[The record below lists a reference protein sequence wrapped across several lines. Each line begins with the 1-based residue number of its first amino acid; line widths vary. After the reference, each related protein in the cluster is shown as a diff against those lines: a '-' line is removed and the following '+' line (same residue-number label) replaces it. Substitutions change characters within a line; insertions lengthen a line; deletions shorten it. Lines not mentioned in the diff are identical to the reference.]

1 MNESSYDRNEAD
13 AAPHSAFS
21 SPPPLPE
28 TPLETNRFNTSPI
41 YEPPPVKTPNNSW
54 ASSCLRSCMM
64 MSFIFVVGC
73 ILFFTLIFRAGCS
86 VIDKTK
92 SELKSSSFQK
102 ILAENFE
109 SMDDSAEDAD
119 DGKKRVLKISIN
131 GIIQDAAPS
140 SSWYSEDNSAQAALM
155 HITKA
160 KDNKKIKGILI
171 QINSGGG
178 GITASDVI
186 WNSLVEFKKA
196 DTNRVIV
203 VMMGS
208 MAASGAYY
216 ISAAA
221 DYIVANPTTLTGSIG
236 VIMNSYNVQ
245 DLAARIG
252 LKSITIKSG
261 GNKDI
266 LNPFTELTPEQ
277 EQMLQHMVDSL
288 HTRFVNIVAD
298 GRGLDVAKVRA
309 IADGRILLA
318 TEAVSLGLIDQVGY
332 LEDAKTEMAR
342 RLEAE
347 PKYIDPAAQP
357 PFFKFFRSPSFWGEC
372 ISHAIKVGGDDVAQ
386 SGGITIK

>member
-1 MNESSYDRNEAD
+1 MNESSYDKNVAD
-13 AAPHSAFS
+13 AAPNSAFS

-28 TPLETNRFNTSPI
+28 TPLKNSNVTSPL
-41 YEPPPVKTPNNSW
+41 YVTPPVKTPNNSW
-54 ASSCLRSCMM
+54 ASSCLKSCMM
-64 MSFIFVVGC
+64 MSFIFVLGS

-86 VIDKTK
+86 AINKTK
-92 SELKSSSFQK
+92 SEIKSSSFQK
-102 ILAENFE
+102 MLAENFE
-109 SMDDSAEDAD
+109 GADDCEEGAD
-119 DGKKRVLKISIN
+119 DGKKRVLNISIN
-131 GIIQDAAPS
+131 GTIQDAASS

-155 HITKA
+155 LINKA
-160 KDNKKIKGILI
+160 KDNKEINGILL

-178 GITASDVI
+178 GITASDVV

-252 LKSITIKSG
+252 LKSVTIKSG
-261 GNKDI
+261 SNKDI

-288 HTRFVNIVAD
+288 HTRFVNIVAE
-298 GRGLDVAKVRA
+298 GRGLEEAKVRA

-318 TEAVSLGLIDQVGY
+318 TEAVDLGLVDQVGY
-332 LEDAKTEMAR
+332 LDDAKAAMAQ
-342 RLEAE
+342 RLGSI
-347 PKYIDPAAQP
+347 PKYIDPSAQP
-357 PFFKFFRSPSFWGEC
+357 TFLKFFRSPSFWGEC
-372 ISHAIKVGGDDVAQ
+372 ISHAIKVSGDDVTQ
-386 SGGITIK
+386 GGGIKIK

>member
-13 AAPHSAFS
+13 ATPHSAFS
-21 SPPPLPE
+21 SPPPLPD
-28 TPLETNRFNTSPI
+28 PSLKTNSFNTHPL
-41 YEPPPVKTPNNSW
+41 YGTPPVKTPNNSW
-54 ASSCLRSCMM
+54 ASSCLKSCMM
-64 MSFIFVVGC
+64 MSFIFVVASL
-73 ILFFTLIFRAGCS
+73 LFFSLIFRAGCS
-86 VIDKTK
+86 VIDRTK

-102 ILAENFE
+102 MLAENFE
-109 SMDDSAEDAD
+109 GMDDSAEGAE
-119 DGKKRVLKISIN
+119 DGKKRVLNLSIA
-131 GIIQDAAPS
+131 GTIMDTESS
-140 SSWYSEDNSAQAALM
+140 SSWYADENSAQAALM

-160 KDNKKIKGILI
+160 IDNKKISGILI

-178 GITASDVI
+178 GITASNVI

-221 DYIVANPTTLTGSIG
+221 DTIVANPTTLTGSIG

-252 LKSITIKSG
+252 LKSVTIKSG

-288 HTRFVNIVAD
+288 HTRFVNIVAE

-318 TEAVSLGLIDQVGY
+318 TEAVDLGLVDQVGY
-332 LEDAKTEMAR
+332 LEDAKAAMAH
-342 RLEAE
+342 RLGSV
-347 PKYIDPAAQP
+347 PKYIDPSAQP
-357 PFFKFFRSPSFWGEC
+357 PFLKFFRSPSFWGEC
-372 ISHAIKVGGDDVAQ
+372 ISHAIKVGGNDVAQ
-386 SGGITIK
+386 GGGITIK